1 MTTLITLLGIVAI
14 LLTAVG
20 SYRFSNYFFAS
31 GQIPILIAAGAT
43 LSFVILFPYII
54 LITGLAVLALPLVV
68 VGNKTNVAPS
78 ASNKIKDIKA
88 KIDSKS
94 NQANNPSGYSG
105 DNDGS
110 LDAYST
116 GGSNDEK
123 PIDCP
128 NSNCQNTFD
137 GQDNVPDYCGH
148 CGHKISDTQ

>member
-20 SYRFSNYFFAS
+20 SYRFSHYFFAS

-54 LITGLAVLALPLVV
+54 LITGLAVLAVPLIV
-68 VGNKTNVAPS
+68 VGYKTNVAPS
-78 ASNKIKDIKA
+78 VSNKINDIKV

-94 NQANNPSGYSG
+94 NQANNPNGNSDGS
-105 DNDGS
+105 DGS
-110 LDAYST
+110 LDPYST
-116 GGSNDEK
+116 GDSNDEK

-137 GQDNVPDYCGH
+137 GQENVPDYCGH
-148 CGHKISDTQ
+148 CGYKIGDTQ

>member
-20 SYRFSNYFFAS
+20 SYRFSDYFFAS

-54 LITGLAVLALPLVV
+54 LITGLAVLAVPLIV

-78 ASNKIKDIKA
+78 LSNKMNDIKV
-88 KIDSKS
+88 KVDSKS
-94 NQANNPSGYSG
+94 NQANSSSGSS
-105 DNDGS
+105 DDSDGS
-110 LDAYST
+110 LDAYSA

-123 PIDCP
+123 RIDCP
-128 NSNCQNTFD
+128 NPNCQNTFD

-148 CGHKISDTQ
+148 CGKKIGDAQ